1 MFSYRITPSLTT
13 RRIAVYVRR
22 QFDAYPRHTTMLKL
36 ICDLAQILLDS
47 GAWGAL
53 ALALLLLQSGKVL
66 RLAWAEARRWVL
78 RMHGWG
84 LVWNALLTG
93 GLFLLFASFAPQ
105 ISDGIQ
111 WFEQTLV
118 SPVHFAEMEADTSSA
133 AAEAY
138 TRKLQRSLVPADYA
152 MFLRRTAEIA
162 AKCGSTPLSFYEVY
176 ESECS
181 CNPFAV
187 NSRDIFDR
195 YGKYL
200 RTDTVAAGPIQ
211 FTAVGVSGLVM
222 DGEPVTM
229 RKVKDAIIAR
239 RLAWLM
245 DLQEMYMAR
254 AAGGRPLPRPCDV
267 YTAVFM
273 PSFVGGSMET
283 VLASKWG
290 DKPQYYWQNIGLD
303 GWQLSPS
310 GKVLHLDS
318 ARDGKITIQDLALCL
333 AAKKAAVCGAHKK
346 E

>member
-1 MFSYRITPSLTT
+1 
-13 RRIAVYVRR
+13 
-22 QFDAYPRHTTMLKL
+22 MLKL

-47 GAWGAL
+47 GPLGAL
-53 ALALLLLQSGKVL
+53 ALALLLLQTGKVL

-78 RMHGWG
+78 RCWGWEWRFARN
-84 LVWNALLTG
+84 VLLTG
-93 GLFLLFASFAPQ
+93 GLFLLFTSFAPQ
-105 ISDGIQ
+105 ISDRIQ
-111 WFEQTLV
+111 WVEQTII
-118 SPVHFAEMEADTSSA
+118 SPVQFAEMEADTSSA

-138 TRKLQRSLVPADYA
+138 TRKLQRSLGPADYA
-152 MFLRRTAEIA
+152 LFLRRTAEIA

-181 CNPFAV
+181 CNPFGV
-187 NSRDIFDR
+187 NDRDIFDKHGR
-195 YGKYL
+195 FAGK
-200 RTDTVAAGPIQ
+200 DTVAAGPIQ

-229 RKVKDAIIAR
+229 RKVKDAVISR
-239 RLAWLM
+239 RLGWLM

-290 DKPQYYWQNIGLD
+290 DKPQHYWQNIGLD

-333 AAKKAAVCGAHKK
+333 AAKKAAVCRAYKQN
-346 E
+346 